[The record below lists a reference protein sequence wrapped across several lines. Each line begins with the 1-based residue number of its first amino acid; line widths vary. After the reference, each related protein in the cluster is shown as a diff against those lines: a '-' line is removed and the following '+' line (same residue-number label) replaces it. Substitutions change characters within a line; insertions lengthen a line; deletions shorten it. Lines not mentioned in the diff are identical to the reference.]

1 MSDIRLK
8 KITVDSNSLTIPLT
22 IQQGNVYISSTTNSA
37 DPFQGALT
45 VSSIGVSSTAD
56 TTSSS
61 SGGAMSIAGGL
72 SVMKSINV
80 GSDIN
85 IDGISGKLKVSGLSI
100 NRLFLDNVSN
110 RYFYISPDG
119 INKSFEINNG
129 SVNINTTM
137 DSIDSST
144 GALVIIG
151 GCSINT
157 TVNATSYTSGGAL
170 TIGGGGAFSSD
181 LFVGG
186 NTNVNGNLNV
196 NGDIFFNEDILLNK
210 INNDLQIINSI
221 GKN

>member
-100 NRLFLDNVSN
+100 NRLFFLESVQIAVSSLK
-110 RYFYISPDG
+110 RFLVSCKFRIC
-119 INKSFEINNG
+119 
-129 SVNINTTM
+129 
-137 DSIDSST
+137 SSS
-144 GALVIIG
+144 LVGYLLIILYN
-151 GCSINT
+151 CLICR
-157 TVNATSYTSGGAL
+157 
-170 TIGGGGAFSSD
+170 F
-181 LFVGG
+181 
-186 NTNVNGNLNV
+186 
-196 NGDIFFNEDILLNK
+196 K
-210 INNDLQIINSI
+210 
-221 GKN
+221 